1 MKRLNF
7 LLSISIILIGAACTS
22 DFEEINTDP
31 NKVVHVHPSS
41 LLSPI
46 IYNTVT
52 AGIDRAHSFTHELM
66 QYNVG
71 IVSRSFGIHRYEFDL
86 NVGSSI
92 WSSYYSN
99 LTNMNDLIEI
109 ASESSADSYLAVGLI
124 MRAWNTSVITDVFGD
139 VPYFEAARA
148 EDGIFQPEFD
158 AQSEIYA
165 SILTDLQKANT
176 LLSGVDGSISGDIL
190 YDGDLKKWQR
200 LCNSLLLRLLLR
212 TEKVM
217 PEAQSKIKDILN
229 NPLTFP
235 VIENVQDDAVLEFT
249 NISPFN
255 NPFLSARYR
264 DFSED
269 RAFSTY
275 FISKMEE
282 LNDPRFYFWATLSGI
297 EDSETGYDGILSGYD
312 AETIH
317 QAGRFSSFVRELQSS
332 SKIGAIITSAEV
344 EFIKAELSIRGI
356 YNSDAAMHY
365 KNGVEA
371 AIQRWGLEVPDNYFA
386 SSAATFNGTVEQV
399 LFQKYINFLFT
410 DYQSWFEKRRT
421 GYPDFPLTE
430 FMDNNGII
438 PSRLPYPPQVSFYN
452 QENYNKTIQAMGGS
466 DDINK
471 KVWWDK

>member
-1 MKRLNF
+1 
-7 LLSISIILIGAACTS
+7 
-22 DFEEINTDP
+22 
-31 NKVVHVHPSS
+31 
-41 LLSPI
+41 
-46 IYNTVT
+46 
-52 AGIDRAHSFTHELM
+52 
-66 QYNVG
+66 
-71 IVSRSFGIHRYEFDL
+71 
-86 NVGSSI
+86 
-92 WSSYYSN
+92 
-99 LTNMNDLIEI
+99 
-109 ASESSADSYLAVGLI
+109 
-124 MRAWNTSVITDVFGD
+124 
-139 VPYFEAARA
+139 
-148 EDGIFQPEFD
+148 
-158 AQSEIYA
+158 
-165 SILTDLQKANT
+165 
-176 LLSGVDGSISGDIL
+176 
-190 YDGDLKKWQR
+190 
-200 LCNSLLLRLLLR
+200 LLLR